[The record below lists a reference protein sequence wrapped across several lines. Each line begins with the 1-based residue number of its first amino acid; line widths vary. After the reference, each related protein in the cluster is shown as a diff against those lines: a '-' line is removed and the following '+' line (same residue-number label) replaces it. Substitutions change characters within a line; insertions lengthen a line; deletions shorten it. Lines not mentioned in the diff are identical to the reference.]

1 MHLSRHQKA
10 LLSVA
15 VCTIIWSVA
24 SPFFK
29 WSMQSTP
36 PFTLA
41 FYRFLIATLIMI
53 PFVRKKMK
61 IRFEDFY
68 KIFLLA
74 VTGVTFNISFFYL
87 GLSLAQ
93 SINAPIIASML
104 PIFLVVGSIFF
115 LKEIPKTKVVMGII
129 VSMIGIFLIILRPVE
144 HISLF
149 GSILGNIYL
158 ILSILSLV
166 CYTILLKRFK
176 LRYESGTIIFWMF
189 FIATI
194 TFFPL
199 YILQTPNLHSLF
211 TIDYKG
217 FLGIVYGALFSSI
230 LGQIFYNYSVRR
242 LNSDEIG
249 LFTYLGPIVT
259 ALVALPLLHEQITFS
274 YLLGSLFVF
283 LGLFIAEVKLR
294 YHPFHH
300 HLNDI
305 DDSWLES
312 GP

>member
-15 VCTIIWSVA
+15 LCTIIWSIA

-29 WSMQSTP
+29 WAMQTTP

-41 FYRFLIATLIMI
+41 FYRFFFATLIMLPI
-53 PFVRKKMK
+53 ARKKIK

-68 KIFLLA
+68 RIFLLA

-93 SINAPIIASML
+93 SIDSPIIASVM
-104 PIFLVVGSIFF
+104 PIFLVFGSMIF
-115 LKEIPKTKVVMGII
+115 LHERPKIKVIMGIF
-129 VSMIGIFLIILRPVE
+129 VSLIGVFIIILRPVD
-144 HISLF
+144 HMSLF

-158 ILSILSLV
+158 IISVLSLV
-166 CYTILLKRFK
+166 SYTLLLKRFK
-176 LRYESGTIIFWMF
+176 PRYASSTLIFWMF
-189 FIATI
+189 LIATI

-199 YILQTPNLHSLF
+199 YILQSPNIHSLF
-211 TIDYKG
+211 KIDKEG
-217 FLGIVYGALFSSI
+217 IFGIVYGTLFSS
-230 LGQIFYNYSVRR
+230 LLAQVCYNYSVKR

-249 LFTYLGPIVT
+249 LFTYIGPIVT
-259 ALVALPLLHEQITFS
+259 ALVAIPLLHEQITFS

-300 HLNDI
+300 HIPDAN
-305 DDSWLES
+305 DSWLES